1 MSARYIINPSKNKFK
16 NYTLSKTI
24 ISAFT
29 FGIAS
34 PLPQPYP
41 VVFGLVFGAIFGHEA
56 EITGS
61 CIFSPPQVGLS
72 VLQTE
77 SVLCFQRDLG
87 PRGLRGVSRSPRYN
101 VKDVCSLCC
110 HRESDGRDS
119 LNIGQVENSCMA
131 LYFHFSGLHD
141 TLVKRAPV

>member
-1 MSARYIINPSKNKFK
+1 M
-16 NYTLSKTI
+16 
-24 ISAFT
+24 

-61 CIFSPPQVGLS
+61 CIFSPPQVGLY

-77 SVLCFQRDLG
+77 SVLCFQRDLR
-87 PRGLRGVSRSPRYN
+87 PRGLGGVPRSPRYD
-101 VKDVCSLCC
+101 VKDICSLFLQKG
-110 HRESDGRDS
+110 EAGGRDS
-119 LNIGQVENSCMA
+119 LSGGQ
-131 LYFHFSGLHD
+131 
-141 TLVKRAPV
+141 